1 VDAVVPS
8 LRREPLLI
16 GVTGPDR
23 GGFVSWF
30 FTRLML
36 WRCGARAVRITP
48 RRSCDVATL
57 DGIVFGGGADV
68 SEPLSLALTPPVEGE
83 SELPLRR
90 LSWRHHLMAPL
101 IVILRWLGS
110 RRSHGQ
116 DLARDRCEL
125 ALLGEAEAR
134 QLPVLGICRGAQLLS
149 MARGGTLLRRVDDL
163 YEERPRLYTALPRR
177 LVRLEPGSLL
187 RSVLG
192 RELLH
197 VNSLHHHAIELAGT
211 GFRVAAREPEGIVQ
225 AVERA
230 LPVLWWGV
238 QWHPEFL
245 PQSRAQQRLSRYW
258 VEACR
263 QRKQA
268 RNAAGAAEVL
278 AGQKIRKPG
287 QASRTAAG

>member
-1 VDAVVPS
+1 MPS
-8 LRREPLLI
+8 RRSEPLLI

-30 FTRLML
+30 FARLML

-48 RRSCDVATL
+48 RRSCDVDSL
-57 DGIVFGGGADV
+57 DGVVFGGGADV
-68 SEPLSLALTPPVEGE
+68 SEPLSLALAPAGGAT
-83 SELPLRR
+83 SDLPLSR

-116 DLARDRCEL
+116 DLARDRSEL
-125 ALLGEAEAR
+125 ALLAEAEQR
-134 QLPVLGICRGAQLLS
+134 ELPVLGICRGAQLLS
-149 MARGGTLLRRVDDL
+149 MARGGTLLRRVDEL

-187 RSVLG
+187 RAVLG
-192 RELLH
+192 RELLY
-197 VNSLHHHAIELAGT
+197 VNSLHHHAIELPGE
-211 GFRVAAREPEGIVQ
+211 GFRVAAREPAGIVQ
-225 AVERA
+225 AVERT

-258 VEACR
+258 VDVCR
-263 QRKQA
+263 QQKQK
-268 RNAAGAAEVL
+268 R
-278 AGQKIRKPG
+278 
-287 QASRTAAG
+287 ASRPGAQRSATTTSCSEPRPNGCSAKPPQ